1 MPQNVRNFWIE
12 LEVDGRKSKI
22 ATGPVSKDGAFSLRV
37 SMRNLDGSIHEDV
50 VSLEGFAHADSKYPK
65 KRFNAITFCIDGC
78 AVTTV
83 NNADP
88 MEVTQH

>member
-22 ATGPVSKDGAFSLRV
+22 ATGPVSKDGTFSLDV
-37 SMRNLDGSIHEDV
+37 SMRNVDGSIHKHV
-50 VSLEGFAHADSKYPK
+50 VSLSGYNQCDTKDSR
-65 KRFNAITFCIDGC
+65 KRYNAITFFIDGC